1 MVRNIRFEHITKRY
15 NGELILENISL
26 EIPGGAFFALLG
38 PSGSGKTTLL
48 RLIAGLEQADS
59 GSVFLGDEDIT
70 HMPTYQRR
78 VNTVFQNYALFPHM
92 DVFDNVAYS
101 LSIRNVPEDII
112 EEKVVK
118 ILKTVGL
125 EKHIHKSIN
134 NLSGGQKQRV
144 ALARAVINE
153 PDVLLLDEPLAALDL
168 KLREKMLIELID
180 LQSTLKTTF
189 VYVTHDQFEALT
201 VADHMAI
208 MNDDGE
214 IEQVGTPKEIYE
226 FPVSTFV
233 AAFVG
238 TTNLF
243 KGTLHINND
252 APKIEFLGLGMFDIV
267 VSKEKEWMSNGN
279 TVFMSIRPE
288 KIEISKT
295 PMTGFSN
302 ELQATV
308 QSIVYH
314 GRSTQYNVRLK
325 NGEVIQVFE
334 QNEEHFPQ
342 EVIDYDDHVFLY
354 WQKENVVLLEK

>member
-1 MVRNIRFEHITKRY
+1 
-15 NGELILENISL
+15 
-26 EIPGGAFFALLG
+26 
-38 PSGSGKTTLL
+38 
-48 RLIAGLEQADS
+48 
-59 GSVFLGDEDIT
+59 
-70 HMPTYQRR
+70 
-78 VNTVFQNYALFPHM
+78 
-92 DVFDNVAYS
+92 
-101 LSIRNVPEDII
+101 
-112 EEKVVK
+112 
-118 ILKTVGL
+118 
-125 EKHIHKSIN
+125 
-134 NLSGGQKQRV
+134 
-144 ALARAVINE
+144 
-153 PDVLLLDEPLAALDL
+153 
-168 KLREKMLIELID
+168 
-180 LQSTLKTTF
+180 
-189 VYVTHDQFEALT
+189 
-201 VADHMAI
+201 MAI

-243 KGTLHINND
+243 KGTLHINDD
-252 APKIEFLGLGMFDIV
+252 APKIEFPGLGMFDIV
-267 VSKEKEWMSNGN
+267 VSKEKEWMSDGN
-279 TVFMSIRPE
+279 IVFMSIRPE

-302 ELQATV
+302 ELQAIV